1 MLAVIRE
8 QGTAMGVCETL
19 ALGQCEAAADR
30 AAKGGTIQPGLGLK
44 ALESWVPSPIT
55 WHSHKSQL
63 PCISGNTENTC

>member
-1 MLAVIRE
+1 MTTKPPAQGWPAPAMLAVIRE

-44 ALESWVPSPIT
+44 ALES
-55 WHSHKSQL
+55 
-63 PCISGNTENTC
+63 